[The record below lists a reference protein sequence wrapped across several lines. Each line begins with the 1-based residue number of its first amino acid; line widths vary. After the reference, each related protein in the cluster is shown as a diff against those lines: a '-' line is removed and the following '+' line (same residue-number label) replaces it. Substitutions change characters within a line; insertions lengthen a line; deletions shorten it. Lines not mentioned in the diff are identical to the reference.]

1 MSSENGI
8 SRKHGARDRDHFCLY
23 KDVDHIYLYLSPSMP
38 TLALASN
45 FSPPSSPG
53 SCVDSSPPSSPLLD
67 PVNSPSLGKLAD
79 PFAASFNST
88 SRQCEKSSKRRAAFA
103 SLPLALKRARQ
114 HRNADDENHQF
125 DACMPL
131 PLYVQA
137 SPKQE
142 KSSLQKELEEWDK
155 VDENIYKYGLRI
167 IDVAW
172 VVP

>member
-1 MSSENGI
+1 M
-8 SRKHGARDRDHFCLY
+8 L
-23 KDVDHIYLYLSPSMP
+23 

-45 FSPPSSPG
+45 FSPPSPPSSPG
-53 SCVDSSPPSSPLLD
+53 SCIDSSPPSSPLLD
-67 PVNSPSLGKLAD
+67 SQSLGKLAD

-103 SLPLALKRARQ
+103 PLPLALKRARQ

-142 KSSLQKELEEWDK
+142 KSSFQKELEEWDK